1 MQVSGGH
8 GGLVPA
14 VGLPGGPVDGLRD
27 GRGPEGGG
35 LTPHGLGLDACGEN
49 LLGLP

>member
-8 GGLVPA
+8 GGLLPA
-14 VGLPGGPVDGLRD
+14 VGLPEAPVGGRADAG
-27 GRGPEGGG
+27 GPEGGG
-35 LTPHGLGLDACGEN
+35 LVPHCLGAGN